1 MNRREFLKVGAAAIA
16 AASLPKIASTAGA
29 VEEWEA
35 AAPRMG
41 RIDDVRFVDNVFNPE
56 MEYGNILPLTYDPP
70 PGLRDKLVGILYED
84 MVRHIPPEYRHKVEI
99 VQPART
105 DYGRMGGIAWRY
117 RP

>member
-1 MNRREFLKVGAAAIA
+1 MNRREFLRAGAAAIA

-41 RIDDVRFVDNVFNPE
+41 RVEHQYWAKFNPAL
-56 MEYGNILPLTYDPP
+56 EYGNILRLTYDPP
-70 PGLRDKLVGILYED
+70 PELRDKLVGILYED
-84 MVRHIPPEYRHKVEI
+84 MVRHIPPGYREKVRI

>member
-29 VEEWEA
+29 VEEWET

-41 RIDDVRFVDNVFNPE
+41 RINVFNPE
-56 MEYGNILPLTYDPP
+56 MGYGSILPLTYDPP
-70 PGLRDKLVGILYED
+70 PELRDKLIGILYED
-84 MVRHIPPEYRHKVEI
+84 MVRHIPPEYRHKVKI
-99 VQPART
+99 VLPART

-117 RP
+117 QPED